1 MNSGSNT
8 AASVEF
14 PGVSEDLF
22 IDKISP
28 ASEREQSEPTGVNI
42 QAFLE
47 KKYDIMGFQDGY
59 SYHNLEM
66 LNNQVKTIKAEF
78 RLQLDL
84 VIDQRRR
91 TLLDLRTH
99 SIEVEGLSERMGR
112 QIEAVEKDFSAMIDR
127 LEKEK
132 DLSVC
137 DEGWVMRPV
146 NNYRYGFLRGVE
158 RYNEERL
165 IAGCTGLFN

>member
-1 MNSGSNT
+1 
-8 AASVEF
+8 
-14 PGVSEDLF
+14 
-22 IDKISP
+22 
-28 ASEREQSEPTGVNI
+28 
-42 QAFLE
+42 
-47 KKYDIMGFQDGY
+47 
-59 SYHNLEM
+59 
-66 LNNQVKTIKAEF
+66 
-78 RLQLDL
+78 
-84 VIDQRRR
+84 
-91 TLLDLRTH
+91 
-99 SIEVEGLSERMGR
+99 
-112 QIEAVEKDFSAMIDR
+112 MIDR